1 MATRAAQ
8 QARPAL
14 ISNIAPSV
22 TTTTRSRCTTTLS
35 ALTGLLLDSPCAII
49 PLSFR
54 FGLLCLGFGCFR
66 LLLGLGFRLLGEP
79 PRILKA
85 DVCLLGAVPA
95 DGNVHVVVDEQ
106 VKGLRFIV
114 DVTER
119 AEVAA
124 AERTHI
130 RFAPCRDVLGF
141 QACHVATGLRRCLAR
156 CTCRLQLFL

>member
-1 MATRAAQ
+1 
-8 QARPAL
+8 RPAL

-85 DVCLLGAVPA
+85 DVCLLGAVQA
-95 DGNVHVVVDEQ
+95 HGNVHFVVDKE
-106 VKGLRFIV
+106 VKGLRPIV
-114 DVTER
+114 DVTKR
-119 AEVAA
+119 PEVAA
-124 AERTHI
+124 QKKTHI
-130 RFAPCRDVLGF
+130 LSPRCRDVLVS
-141 QACHVATGLRRCLAR
+141 QACHVATGLRRCPAR